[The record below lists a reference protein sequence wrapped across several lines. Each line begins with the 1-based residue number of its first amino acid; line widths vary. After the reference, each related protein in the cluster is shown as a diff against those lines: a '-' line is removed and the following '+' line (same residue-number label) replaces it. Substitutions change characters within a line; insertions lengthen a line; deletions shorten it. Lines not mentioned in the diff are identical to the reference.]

1 MKTNKKE
8 ITSVKEF
15 IEYKRSLDRNSEEY
29 SLVDYRFASDLFLK
43 GALID
48 SGEDQTLNAYMQGHK
63 ISVLLKNKVNIEIN
77 ENGITTSK
85 GLNIE
90 FEEDLLKNLIKII
103 NHYSDEIYIPAN
115 SFSEGSLQTI
125 PKTDQE
131 LLEKIETLNP
141 TNALEQIA
149 ELEYRYAERLL
160 KENVIKYLSF
170 PNEAAEKAL
179 AVINDLEKNKSD
191 EIKNVLNIFKT
202 SVYQIFHIL
211 PIFSGSLDPEKFSAE
226 YNKDMKVKWKDG
238 YYYINKAIEKTS
250 GKPEFTYYPVK
261 YKNPDIIFHQIIT
274 SSCDIDG
281 IKKKI
286 KEQINKAKE
295 GENNDVE
302 SLFIL
307 MNKMKMLASLGK
319 DKKFMEFVNEKRNEV
334 IVLKLEREFIKEHHK
349 DKPDKAPTTHKRSG
363 SKTTLSQFFKIVSP
377 SRKKL
382 EMDGPKQT
390 KK

>member
-8 ITSVKEF
+8 ITSVTEF
-15 IEYKRSLDRNSEEY
+15 IEYKRSLDLNSEEY

-48 SGEDQTLNAYMQGHK
+48 SGEDQTLNAYIQGSK
-63 ISVLLKNKVNIEIN
+63 ISVLLKNKVDIEIN
-77 ENGITTSK
+77 ENGIRTSK

-90 FEEDLLKNLIKII
+90 FKEDRLKNLIKII
-103 NHYSDEIYIPAN
+103 NHYSDEIYISAN

-179 AVINDLEKNKSD
+179 TVINNLEKNESD

-211 PIFSGSLDPEKFSAE
+211 PILSGSLDPEKFSAE

-238 YYYINKAIEKTS
+238 YFYIKKAIEKTF

-261 YKNPDIIFHQIIT
+261 YKNPDTIFHQIIT

-281 IKKKI
+281 VKKKI
-286 KEQINKAKE
+286 EEQINKA
-295 GENNDVE
+295 ENSDVE
-302 SLFIL
+302 SLLIL

-319 DKKFMEFVNEKRNEV
+319 DKKFMEFVNEKRNEI
-334 IVLKLEREFIKEHHK
+334 IVLKLEKKFIKGNHK
-349 DKPDKAPTTHKRSG
+349 DEPDKAPTHKRSG
-363 SKTTLSQFFKIVSP
+363 SKTTILSQFFKIGIGSP

-382 EMDGPKQT
+382 EIDGPKQT
-390 KK
+390 KS